1 MCADST
7 ARKSASFGGLLRIS
21 STPGGMSPSATSRRP
36 QPVSMST
43 TVEGTE
49 ALMVE
54 ATDQAFQHPSP
65 KCVQLLDTRDVDG
78 DVLGRSW
85 LDRR

>member
-1 MCADST
+1 M
-7 ARKSASFGGLLRIS
+7 LRFRSWTFS
-21 STPGGMSPSATSRRP
+21 SRP
-36 QPVSMST
+36 RNRSGNPT
-43 TVEGTE
+43 KDGFL
-49 ALMVE
+49 ALMLE

-85 LDRR
+85 LDWR